1 MLHNKIIEEFE
12 NSVSRFSTVGVCVV
26 GTVTLG
32 ATIEYSIVGGS
43 VVMAVSSAAGH
54 FVYGWVVKYYY
65 HRLLEKFNIIKEPLF
80 VIQEDENDRT
90 VFLRAERVRNF
101 LIESGNPLYKG
112 KNDDKNKIEVV
123 EIYKKDVTIDYCA
136 TSDEYAQRIEDFKIN
151 YLRAWA
157 KRIGKISETWTKQVL
172 YNQHMDTPTEDTFM
186 ARQFPIVSSLLK
198 SKEVAE

>member
-1 MLHNKIIEEFE
+1 MLHNTIIEEFE
-12 NSVSRFSTVGVCVV
+12 NSVSKFSTVGVCVV

-32 ATIEYSIVGGS
+32 ATIEYSIVGGG

-65 HRLLEKFNIIKEPLF
+65 HRLLEKFSFIKEPLF

-101 LIESGNPLYKG
+101 LAESGNALFQ
-112 KNDDKNKIEVV
+112 DKKIEVV
-123 EIYKKDVTIDYCA
+123 EIYMKDVTIDYCA
-136 TSDEYAQRIEDFKIN
+136 TSDEYAQRVEDFKID
-151 YLRAWA
+151 YLRTWA

-172 YNQHMDTPTEDTFM
+172 YNQHMDTPADETFM
-186 ARQFPIVSSLLK
+186 TRQFPIVSSLLK
-198 SKEVAE
+198 SKEVAK